1 MSFLVDRQDILDWSG
16 EVRAGYDLPRLLRSL
31 ISNDNGSIS
40 RLDMPA
46 SEGARL
52 PGFDGEVEASEPST
66 LVPAGHSV
74 WELGVEARPAS
85 KATRDYKKRTKDP
98 GSVVPAET
106 TFIVVTSRSWP
117 RRARWAAEKRAE
129 GVWQDVRAYD
139 VEDLSAALDRD
150 TPSAILF
157 RDLANRRGSGATTLG
172 HWWGSYRNMF
182 TVPLAP
188 ELVLVG
194 RTSQKSQLE
203 GWLAGDDRTIDVRA
217 QSFEDGQAFI
227 ASVLDDA
234 TDPTPNM
241 VVCDEV
247 GTARDL
253 LARSRQPLVL
263 VTTID
268 LAELPPLGVHRA
280 IKINASGRSA
290 VELPRQSTRELTELL
305 RAGGVEHHDA
315 DRYGAAAR
323 RSLYRYRLVC
333 NRATHPLWGEEFRD
347 RRFRQL
353 WLLGGWKRGDTELEA
368 LLHSAFGMSV
378 DDAVERVSRD
388 VNSADP
394 IFSHVG
400 DVWRATAPLD
410 SARYF
415 VERSDL
421 VPGDLDA
428 FRPLAL
434 SVLGELDPALEL
446 PAGERWLAQIKRKTR
461 RYGGRIRRSVAT
473 TLTVL
478 ASECGAAPLRDGL
491 TIQTWTDQLVR
502 ELLEGWD
509 DVPSRWASLHDVL
522 TLLVEAAPGIVLDRI
537 RRDLL
542 GSRENLQSLS
552 TPEQSPFNFG
562 GSSHLTAILWSLQS
576 LMWSPEHCER
586 ALDTARDL
594 ARGSDEGRNSPTAI
608 GIFRDAL
615 LPAIPQCVLGTS
627 GRVAVIERC
636 VRDAPDVAERIIAKT
651 ITETHTFAT
660 IHQTHFRPWTEDKQR
675 VTWADIFEV
684 YTAMISGAITLA
696 DQYPDLWVTLVDAAD
711 NVGARGFDQIIAALA
726 ALPVGH
732 AKGTPVWQAVQNQ
745 LRRHRKFRDADWALP
760 DAYLE
765 RLEAAVEH
773 LRPALAREREEWLF
787 GDNRFDLGL
796 ASDDIRGEDSLL
808 VRMQSSAV
816 HEIHAEEGFEGLF
829 ELARAHPHGA
839 WGIGAALAR
848 GDQVLDPA
856 MIAELLKSEEPGFGN
871 LARGYLVNSA
881 LEGKTD
887 VLELAE
893 SSSDDPR
900 VQARLLLTHPD
911 PAQAWDCAERLG
923 KPVAEAFWAEY
934 GVFGHGA
941 DSPHAATAIRKLLDH
956 GRVAT
961 ALDAITLYRE
971 AIPADRRTAFILEGL
986 LQLVRQPPS
995 ERAGLPSMHETRE
1008 FIAIVRRD
1016 PSVDRAIVCQ
1026 LEWAF
1031 FPLLEFDGN
1040 EPLAIEVAA
1049 STSAEDF
1056 VHLVNLAY
1064 RPKSVAKE
1072 DHVFDKEQADV
1083 AFRILHRMRY
1093 APGLDGEAVDTAALA
1108 TWIADVGSLATAS
1121 DRFETAM
1128 HAVGAV
1134 LGRYRTG
1141 EGEPYPHPAIATA
1154 LEESVGEE
1162 MLIGFSTSVFNG
1174 RGVTWR
1180 GHGGQ
1185 QEYDLAEKYE
1195 AISRE
1200 LRDVAPRTSETFGQL
1215 ARGYRRDGAREDE
1228 RERRIEDGV
1237 DPW

>member
-1 MSFLVDRQDILDWSG
+1 MSFLVDRKDILDWSS

-31 ISNDNGSIS
+31 ISNDNGSIT
-40 RLDMPA
+40 RLVMPA

-52 PGFDGEVEASEPST
+52 PGYDGEVEASVSST
-66 LVPAGHSV
+66 MVPAGHSV
-74 WELGVEARPAS
+74 WELGVEASPAF
-85 KATRDYKKRTKDP
+85 KATKDYKKRTKDP

-129 GVWQDVRAYD
+129 GIWQDVRAYD

-172 HWWGSYRNMF
+172 HWWGSYRNTF

-188 ELVLVG
+188 EFVLVG
-194 RTSQKSQLE
+194 RASQKSQLE
-203 GWLAGDDRTIDVRA
+203 DWLAGDDRTIDVRA
-217 QSFEDGQAFI
+217 QSPEDGQAFI
-227 ASVLDDA
+227 ASALDGA
-234 TDPTPNM
+234 TGPTPNM

-263 VTTID
+263 VTTVD

-280 IKINASGRSA
+280 IKINTSGRST
-290 VELPRQSTRELTELL
+290 VELPRQSTRELAELL
-305 RAGGVEHHDA
+305 KAGGVEYHDA

-333 NRATHPLWGEEFRD
+333 NEATHPLWDQEFRD
-347 RRFRQL
+347 RRFRRL
-353 WLLGGWKRGDTELEA
+353 WLLGGWKRGDAEVEA
-368 LLHSAFGMSV
+368 LLQSAFGMSV

-400 DVWRATAPLD
+400 DVWRATAPLE
-410 SARYF
+410 SAPYF

-421 VPGDLDA
+421 VLGDLAA

-434 SVLGELDPALEL
+434 SVLRELDPALEL
-446 PAGERWLAQIKRKTR
+446 PAGERWLAQVKGKTR
-461 RYGGRIRRSVAT
+461 RYDERTRKSVAT

-478 ASECGAAPLRDGL
+478 ASECGAEPLSGGL
-491 TIQTWTDQLVR
+491 TIQDWTDQLVR
-502 ELLEGWD
+502 EVLEGWD

-522 TLLVEAAPGIVLDRI
+522 TLLVEATPDIVLDRI

-542 GSRENLQSLS
+542 GSHENLQSLS
-552 TPEQSPFNFG
+552 TPEKSPLNFG
-562 GSSHLTAILWSLQS
+562 GSSHLTTILWSLQS

-594 ARGSDEGRNSPTAI
+594 ARGRDQVRNSPNAI
-608 GIFRDAL
+608 GIVRDAL
-615 LPAIPQCVLGTS
+615 LPAMPQCALGTS
-627 GRVAVIERC
+627 GRVAAIERC
-636 VRDAPDVAERIIAKT
+636 VRDAPDVAEWIIAKT
-651 ITETHTFAT
+651 ITETYTSAT
-660 IHQTHFRPWTEDKQR
+660 IHQTHFRPWSEEKQR

-684 YTAMISGAITLA
+684 YAAMISGAIALA
-696 DQYPDLWVTLVDAAD
+696 DQYPDLWVTLVEAAD
-711 NVGARGFDQIIAALA
+711 NVGVRGFDQIIKALA
-726 ALPVGH
+726 TLPVGH
-732 AKGTPVWQAVQNQ
+732 ASGTPVWQAAQSQ

-760 DAYLE
+760 DPYLE

-773 LRPALAREREEWLF
+773 LRPVIAREREEWLF
-787 GDNRFDLGL
+787 GGNRFDLGL
-796 ASDDIRGEDSLL
+796 ATDDIRGEDSLL

-829 ELARAHPHGA
+829 ELARAHPRGA
-839 WGIGAALAR
+839 RGIGAALAR
-848 GDQVLDPA
+848 GDQAPDPA
-856 MIAELLKSEEPGFGN
+856 VIAELLKSEEPGAGN

-881 LEGKTD
+881 REGKTD

-893 SSSDDPR
+893 SSTGGPR
-900 VQARLLLTHPD
+900 VRARLLLTHPD

-923 KPVAEAFWAEY
+923 EPVAEAFWAEY
-934 GVFGHGA
+934 GIFGHGV
-941 DSPHAATAIRKLLDH
+941 DFPHAAIAIRKLLDH
-956 GRVAT
+956 GQVAT
-961 ALDAITLYRE
+961 ALDTIALYRE
-971 AIPADRRTAFILEGL
+971 AIPAGRHTALVLEGL
-986 LQLVRQPPS
+986 MQLISQPPS
-995 ERAGLPSMHETRE
+995 KRAGLPSMYEIRE
-1008 FIAIVRRD
+1008 LIAIVRKD
-1016 PSVDRAIVCQ
+1016 PSVDRATVCQ

-1031 FPLLEFDGN
+1031 FPLLEFEGN

-1083 AFRILHRMRY
+1083 ALRILHRMRY
-1093 APGLDGEAVDTAALA
+1093 APGLDGEAVDTAGLA
-1108 TWIADVGSLATAS
+1108 TWITDVGSLATAS
-1121 DRFETAM
+1121 DRFESAM
-1128 HAVGAV
+1128 HALGAV
-1134 LGRYRTG
+1134 LGRYRTRD
-1141 EGEPYPHPAIATA
+1141 GEPYPHPAIAAA
-1154 LEESVGEE
+1154 LEESVGDG
-1162 MLIGFSTSVFNG
+1162 MLIGFSTSVFSG

-1200 LRDVAPRTSETFGQL
+1200 LRDAAPRTGEMFGQL
-1215 ARGYRRDGAREDE
+1215 ARGYRVDGAREDE
-1228 RERRIEDGV
+1228 RERRIEDGI
-1237 DPW
+1237 DLW